1 MTEYPQTKPPRRGI
15 YLVTVRGATTGKVFQ
30 AEDTWTGKYWMRYV
44 DSNVIAWQPL
54 TATGEIR

>member
-1 MTEYPQTKPPRRGI
+1 M
-15 YLVTVRGATTGKVFQ
+15 TVRGATTGKVFQ